1 MFEHIVVPLDGARLA
16 EQALGPAVSV
26 AREEDAHIHL
36 VTVESPTI
44 VDLEPSLG
52 VFDEDYLESVAASVR
67 EVGVSRVSTKR
78 LEGGGIAHALE
89 AYRTS
94 VGAGL
99 TVMCTHGRGVV
110 QRAWLGSVADALVR
124 TSEAP
129 VLLVRAT
136 DGAVSPMNDLR
147 AAKRFER
154 VLVALDGSHFS
165 REALESAA
173 RLGGKSAVYILAR
186 VVAGAG
192 EAADERSKK
201 DRTLA
206 EAKMSLEVQSFASG
220 GYTVESITDFAP
232 SVAQG
237 ILDFAKR
244 READI
249 VVIATHARRG
259 VERLILGSVADKVI
273 RGADLPVLVVRPRG
287 P

>member
-1 MFEHIVVPLDGARLA
+1 
-16 EQALGPAVSV
+16 
-26 AREEDAHIHL
+26 
-36 VTVESPTI
+36 
-44 VDLEPSLG
+44 
-52 VFDEDYLESVAASVR
+52 
-67 EVGVSRVSTKR
+67 
-78 LEGGGIAHALE
+78 
-89 AYRTS
+89 
-94 VGAGL
+94 
-99 TVMCTHGRGVV
+99 
-110 QRAWLGSVADALVR
+110 
-124 TSEAP
+124 
-129 VLLVRAT
+129 
-136 DGAVSPMNDLR
+136 
-147 AAKRFER
+147 
-154 VLVALDGSHFS
+154 
-165 REALESAA
+165 
-173 RLGGKSAVYILAR
+173 VYVLAR

-192 EAADERSKK
+192 EAADGRSKK
-201 DRTLA
+201 DRKLA